1 MKATRTLALLALLAD
16 AVLSAV
22 MYGLLPERVPM
33 HWNISG
39 HVDRYG
45 SKLELVLFGPLLLA
59 GLWGLMLV
67 LSRMDPRRAEAK
79 AKAPEDGSKADVE
92 GSYWTV
98 IHLVVVA
105 LALLHAGI
113 LLAAAGILTGVD
125 RFVTVGLALL
135 LLLPGNFIGR
145 VRPNWFVG
153 IRTPWTLASDEVWRR
168 THRLAA
174 VLMVGGGLLLLPL
187 GLLLP
192 GPAAIAIGVA
202 MTLVATLGPAVWS
215 YFAWRKLRQTRSTG

>member
-1 MKATRTLALLALLAD
+1 MKATRTLALLALMAD
-16 AVLSAV
+16 AVLSAL
-22 MYGLLPERVPM
+22 MYRLLPERVPM

-67 LSRMDPRRAEAK
+67 LSRMDPRRVEAR
-79 AKAPEDGSKADVE
+79 AKVPEDGDKADIE

-113 LLAAAGILTGVD
+113 LLAAAGILTGLD
-125 RFVTVGLALL
+125 RFVAVGLALL

-174 VLMVGGGLLLLPL
+174 LLMVGGGLLLLPL
-187 GLLLP
+187 GLFLP
-192 GPAAIAIGVA
+192 GPAAIAVA
-202 MTLVATLGPAVWS
+202 VAVTLVATLGPAVWS
-215 YFAWRKLRQTRSTG
+215 YFAWRKLRSS